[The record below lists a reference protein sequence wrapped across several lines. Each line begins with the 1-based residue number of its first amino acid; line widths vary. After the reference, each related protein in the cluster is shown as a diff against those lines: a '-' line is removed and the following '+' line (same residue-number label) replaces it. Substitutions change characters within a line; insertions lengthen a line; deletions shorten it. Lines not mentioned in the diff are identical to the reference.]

1 MSNNEIVVNYL
12 MEEKVQIFKIVPLKI
27 HRDWMNKTSRKYAY
41 QCLPLNIA
49 NQYGW
54 AVICP
59 FDFKVS
65 YYGGNSDVQVEVFD
79 IPLEYSNM
87 VSGHFGHGTLTI
99 NPDFLIRT
107 PENYSLYI
115 RGVPNQEYGI
125 LKPLDAIVETDWL
138 PFTFTY
144 NFKFIDYGVV
154 EFKKGD
160 LLFSFFPILRN
171 TVENFDITLQNIEK
185 DPELFQSFQEYAE
198 SRTIALNE
206 RMLKPYNFQRFYID
220 GKGPKRVYNITNHI
234 KRLFFKDPKENS

>member
-1 MSNNEIVVNYL
+1 MIVNYL
-12 MEEKVQIFKIVPLKI
+12 MEDNSQTFKIVPLKI
-27 HRDWMNKTSRKYAY
+27 HRSWMNKTSKKYAY

-54 AVICP
+54 AVVCP

-65 YYGGNSDVQVEVFD
+65 YYGGNSDAQVEVFD
-79 IPLEYSNM
+79 IPEEYSHL

-99 NPDFLIRT
+99 NVDFIIQT

-144 NFKFIDYGVV
+144 NFKFMDYGVV

-160 LLFSFFPILRN
+160 LLFSFFPVLRN
-171 TVENFDITLQNIEK
+171 TIENFEIKTQHIQKNE
-185 DPELFQSFQEYAE
+185 ELFSDFKEYVQS
-198 SRTIALNE
+198 RDKALAN
-206 RMLKPYNFQRFYID
+206 RAYSPYSFQRFYVD
-220 GKGPKRVYNITNHI
+220 GRGPNKVYNISNHI
-234 KRLFFKDPKENS
+234 KKLFFKDPEEIN